1 MKNRFFVKEKS
12 LLLIAGIVWL
22 MAGFNVA
29 RLGVLSYLQIERQWY
44 LYLLSMLVFFF
55 LEECFLR

>member
-1 MKNRFFVKEKS
+1 MKNRFFVKKKS

-44 LYLLSMLVFFF
+44 
-55 LEECFLR
+55 

>member
-44 LYLLSMLVFFF
+44 LYFQNVKNKLQK
-55 LEECFLR
+55 